1 MQRRV
6 QYGYSILLP
15 VAAAVQIF
23 GVRFKLSCITEV
35 PHAHFKSRLILNLS
49 EKHDEGMP
57 IVNYTIE
64 REISPE
70 TIKFG

>member
-1 MQRRV
+1 M
-6 QYGYSILLP
+6 
-15 VAAAVQIF
+15 QIF

-35 PHAHFKSRLILNLS
+35 PQAHFQSRLILNLS